1 MLCLSKVVICFPKMK
16 VLVFVWCRA
25 YGCLSVSVGLIFS
38 LFLSAGDLVPLYLV
52 LMDPS
57 KDWLAAPLSDFDS
70 IGNR

>member
-1 MLCLSKVVICFPKMK
+1 MLCLSKVAICFPKTT
-16 VLVFVWCRA
+16 VLMIVWCRA
-25 YGCLSVSVGLIFS
+25 HDCRSVSVGLIFP
-38 LFLSAGDLVPLYLV
+38 LFLSAGALVNLYLV